1 MARGMTISDSLLDK
15 IKALLA
21 MAEHPNSNEHEAAL
35 ALERA
40 QALLFAN
47 NLSRADVMSENYN
60 EVPAGIGKI
69 DGMESDGYSWKVL
82 LLNTLAKAT
91 LCSIVI
97 TSHKKQWHLFGT
109 YENVQTVL
117 EMYHW
122 VIPQLETMANSG
134 YKQYKLHGY
143 ETSRTWKA
151 GFYRGAIKTIHDR
164 LDKPLQDFTAGK
176 GNAIVLYNSK
186 ALSTAVH
193 KVFEHLGTSRMGGS
207 SSYDGVNAG
216 RQAGHNVTLTPQRKI
231 SGGTLALGC
240 GR

>member
-1 MARGMTISDSLLDK
+1 MGSSMTISDSVLDK
-15 IKALLA
+15 IKALLR

-40 QALLFAN
+40 QALLFEH

-82 LLNTLAKAT
+82 LLNTLAKST

-97 TSHKKQWHLFGT
+97 SSQHKAWHLFGT
-109 YENVQTVL
+109 YDNVQTVL
-117 EMYHW
+117 EMYRW
-122 VIPQLETMANSG
+122 VIPQLETMADSG
-134 YKQYKLHGY
+134 YKAYKTHGY
-143 ETSRTWKA
+143 ETSRTWKS
-151 GFYRGAIKTIHDR
+151 GFYRGAIKTIHER
-164 LDKPLQDFTAGK
+164 LDKQLQDFTSGK

-193 KVFEHLGTSRMGGS
+193 KIYERLGTSRMGGS

-216 RQAGHNVTLTPQRKI
+216 RQAGHNVTLTPQRKL
-231 SGGTLALGC
+231 SGTLALGS